1 MNTEKVKP
9 AAKTSAAP
17 LKKGAK
23 PQGQSGRPGGTKS
36 PQTTKKVS
44 PIGQSS
50 AENLYSIQEVKGT
63 FLDIEKLNKRVENQ
77 LLRKHKL
84 KKLNDTQKNVA
95 EDITKIIAANE
106 DKKDWG
112 LKKVRE
118 YVKDPSDK
126 NPERIR
132 EIQAIALEHQVDE
145 YLATVLYLS
154 KATEDEKK
162 K

>member
-1 MNTEKVKP
+1 M
-9 AAKTSAAP
+9 
-17 LKKGAK
+17 
-23 PQGQSGRPGGTKS
+23 
-36 PQTTKKVS
+36 
-44 PIGQSS
+44 
-50 AENLYSIQEVKGT
+50 
-63 FLDIEKLNKRVENQ
+63 DIEKLNKRVENQ